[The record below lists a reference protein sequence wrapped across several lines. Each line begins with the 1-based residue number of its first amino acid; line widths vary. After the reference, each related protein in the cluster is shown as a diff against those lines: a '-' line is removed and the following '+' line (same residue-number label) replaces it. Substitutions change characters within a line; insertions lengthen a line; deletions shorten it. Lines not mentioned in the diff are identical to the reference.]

1 MENLNIRYSYL
12 YTTST
17 CTQCSNIENI
27 LHLILCSNNN
37 INIKQSLIN
46 IIQQTLISFN
56 IPNISATNL
65 LNTLLNFT
73 LNSSNPSYSLIIYAI
88 IGIFTITTYNNI
100 KILTQKQTNF
110 FFIRL
115 SNNLLNW
122 YYQDL

>member
-1 MENLNIRYSYL
+1 
-12 YTTST
+12 
-17 CTQCSNIENI
+17 

-46 IIQQTLISFN
+46 IIQQTLILLN

-122 YYQDL
+122 YYRDL